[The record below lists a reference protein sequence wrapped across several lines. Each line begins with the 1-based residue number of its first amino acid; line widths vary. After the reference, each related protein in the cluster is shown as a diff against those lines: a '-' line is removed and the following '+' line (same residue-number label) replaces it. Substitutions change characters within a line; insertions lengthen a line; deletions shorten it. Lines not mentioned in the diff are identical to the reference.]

1 MPKPSAYWAALLLA
15 AFLAPQAWA
24 RQAAA
29 SEPMSA
35 QGEVGNTS
43 YTSLPF
49 QAQVYDLCFNC
60 SPDLEPAELFFDA
73 NPKSPFSDPAKMA
86 QTRQDV
92 AGKEKEGVVPSAGIQ
107 RWEATFAASF
117 PKGAFAGEPDWVG
130 ADRDKGLDRMPEF
143 AAWRDWIAAHPQY
156 LDVAADGGTVPAAFR
171 AWGGS
176 WGHISPLTPLDAKD
190 CPPDIAAGCDWG
202 DAYAWRWA
210 RSSAK
215 TGAYRLILSDFSDS
229 QPGFA
234 ANVHDFNPRI
244 VAAFVA
250 AGTPYEAGLSDMSP
264 VADRANW
271 IVASHFNAWNDFN
284 AAGYAKFYAAL
295 AARVG
300 AATGRKALIV
310 DQCGLTPAARRLFG
324 TDARIV
330 AKAMS
335 PQNYVCMWDD
345 HVIQADR
352 TGPIATPPIQELA
365 GFVLAAAREP
375 QVRNGANLEAD
386 DEAYWTAIA
395 KFYPTLDPTAQHEV
409 GQKLLKRLWIWSAW
423 AHIADR
429 SGKVR
434 RAIAFASRDYWDG
447 GKLTALDPM
456 TSIIRSVVPTRP
468 FGPALYYS
476 AAVERA
482 VEQTEAKK
490 VGTRDMEIATYLPA
504 RDLQALIDGGAP
516 VGYYVSDA
524 ALPAL
529 GKNSAPSAWIVP
541 GAEGLLP
548 PAEQAALQAV
558 APVTS
563 SADALAALPDQP
575 LKLSKGLAGFG
586 FYDATGKLVLV
597 ISNPATTPDAKAISG
612 TVQLAKLDAADG
624 TRQLRNLLTGA
635 IQPVTVSMHAATFPV
650 EVARWD
656 TIVLSL
662 VQS

>member
-1 MPKPSAYWAALLLA
+1 
-15 AFLAPQAWA
+15 
-24 RQAAA
+24 
-29 SEPMSA
+29 MSA

-49 QAQVYDLCFNC
+49 QSQIYNLCFNC
-60 SPDLEPAELFFDA
+60 SPDLEPAELFFEA
-73 NPKSPFSDPAKMA
+73 NPKSPFGDPAKMA

-92 AGKEKEGVVPSAGIQ
+92 AGKEKAGVVPSAGIQ

-117 PKGAFAGEPDWVG
+117 PKGAFAGEPDWIG
-130 ADRDKGLDRMPEF
+130 ADRDKGFDRMPEF
-143 AAWRDWIAAHPQY
+143 IAWRDWIAAHPQY
-156 LDVAADGGTVPAAFR
+156 LDMAADGGTMPSAFR

-176 WGHISPLTPLDAKD
+176 WGHISPLTPLDTKD
-190 CPPDIAAGCDWG
+190 CPPDMKAGCDWG

-215 TGAYRLILSDFSDS
+215 SGAYGLILSDFSDS

-234 ANVHDFNPRI
+234 SNIHDFNPRI

-264 VADRANW
+264 LADRANW
-271 IVASHFNAWNDFN
+271 IVANHFNAWNDFN
-284 AAGYAKFYAAL
+284 AAGYGKFYAAL

-300 AATGRKALIV
+300 TATGRKALVV

-330 AKAMS
+330 AKTMS

-375 QVRNGANLEAD
+375 LIRNGANLEAD

-395 KFYPTLDPTAQHEV
+395 KFYPTLDPAARHEV
-409 GQKLLKRLWIWSAW
+409 GHKLLKRLWLWSAW
-423 AHIADR
+423 AHVADR
-429 SGKVR
+429 SGKLR
-434 RAIAFASRDYWDG
+434 RAIAFASRDYWDSG
-447 GKLTALDPM
+447 TLTALDPM
-456 TSIIRSVVPTRP
+456 ANIIRSVVPARP

-482 VEQTEAKK
+482 VEQAEAKK
-490 VGTRDMEIATYLPA
+490 VGTRDREIDTYLPA
-504 RDLQALIDGGAP
+504 RDLQTLIDGGAP

-541 GAEGLLP
+541 DSEGLLP
-548 PAEQAALQAV
+548 PVEQAALQAI
-558 APVTS
+558 APVTT

-575 LKLSKGLAGFG
+575 LKLSKGLAGFA
-586 FYDATGKLVLV
+586 FYDAAGKLILV
-597 ISNPATTPDAKAISG
+597 ISNPVTAPDAQTISG
-612 TVQLAKLDAADG
+612 TVQLATLDAADG
-624 TRQLRNLLTGA
+624 AHQLRDMLTGA
-635 IQPVTVSMHAATFPV
+635 TQPVTVSTHAATFPV

-662 VQS
+662 EHS